1 MKYLNK
7 EEHIFKV
14 GDIVSADSDYQ
25 VSIPSAFYMTLSELE
40 YEDVED
46 LDEELAKVWERYF
59 KDDRELNI
67 SLATNEIYVITKNIK
82 ITYEY

>member
-7 EEHIFKV
+7 EEHIFKA

-40 YEDVED
+40 YEDVEG
-46 LDEELAKVWERYF
+46 LKEELAKVWEQYF
-59 KDDRELNI
+59 RDDKGLDI
-67 SLATNEIYVITKNIK
+67 SLSIDEIYVITKNIK

>member
-7 EEHIFKV
+7 EEHIFKI

-25 VSIPSAFYMTLSELE
+25 VSIPSAFYMTLSELA

-46 LDEELAKVWERYF
+46 LGVELAKVWEQYF
-59 KDDRELNI
+59 RDDEELD
-67 SLATNEIYVITKNIK
+67 SPLGADEIYIITKNIK

>member
-1 MKYLNK
+1 MVYTNK

-25 VSIPSAFYMTLSELE
+25 VCIPSAFYMTLAELA

-46 LDEELAKVWERYF
+46 LDGELAKVWERYF
-59 KDDRELNI
+59 KEGKELDT
-67 SLATNEIYVITKNIK
+67 SLSLNELYVITKNIK

>member
-14 GDIVSADSDYQ
+14 GDIASADSDYQ

-46 LDEELAKVWERYF
+46 LDEELAKVWEQYF
-59 KDDRELNI
+59 KDDRELNT
-67 SLATNEIYVITKNIK
+67 SLATNEIYVITKDIK

>member
-1 MKYLNK
+1 MAYTNK

-14 GDIVSADSDYQ
+14 GDIISADSDYQ

-46 LDEELAKVWERYF
+46 LDEELAKVWEQYF
-59 KDDRELNI
+59 KDDRELDT
-67 SLATNEIYVITKNIK
+67 SLSSNEIYIITKNIK

>member
-25 VSIPSAFYMTLSELE
+25 VSIPSAFYMTLSELA

-46 LDEELAKVWERYF
+46 LGVELTKVREQYF
-59 KDDRELNI
+59 RDDGELDS
-67 SLATNEIYVITKNIK
+67 SLGVDEIYVITKNIK
-82 ITYEY
+82 IIYEY

>member
-1 MKYLNK
+1 MVYTNK

-25 VSIPSAFYMTLSELE
+25 VCIPSAFYMTLSELE

-46 LDEELAKVWERYF
+46 LDGELAKVWERYF
-59 KDDRELNI
+59 KEDKELDT

>member
-7 EEHIFKV
+7 EEYSFKV
-14 GDIVSADSDYQ
+14 GDITSTDSDYQ
-25 VSIPSAFYMTLSELE
+25 VSIPSAFYMTLSELG

-46 LDEELAKVWERYF
+46 LDEGLAKVWEQYF
-59 KDDRELNI
+59 KEDKELDTI
-67 SLATNEIYVITKNIK
+67 LSTNEIYVITKNIK

>member
-7 EEHIFKV
+7 EEHSFKV
-14 GDIVSADSDYQ
+14 GDITSADSDYQ

-59 KDDRELNI
+59 KDDVELDTI
-67 SLATNEIYVITKNIK
+67 LSTNEIYVITKNIK

>member
-7 EEHIFKV
+7 EEHSFKV
-14 GDIVSADSDYQ
+14 GDLASADSDYQ
-25 VSIPSAFYMTLSELE
+25 VCIPSAFYMTLSELE

-46 LDEELAKVWERYF
+46 LDGELAKVWERYF
-59 KDDRELNI
+59 KEGKELDT
-67 SLATNEIYVITKNIK
+67 SLSLDEIYVITKNIK

>member
-1 MKYLNK
+1 MAYTNK

-14 GDIVSADSDYQ
+14 GDIASADSDYQ

-46 LDEELAKVWERYF
+46 LDGELAKVWERYF
-59 KDDRELNI
+59 KDDNELST

>member
-59 KDDRELNI
+59 KDDKELNT
-67 SLATNEIYVITKNIK
+67 SLSTNEIYVITKNIK

>member
-1 MKYLNK
+1 MAYTNK

-46 LDEELAKVWERYF
+46 LDGELVKVWERYF
-59 KDDRELNI
+59 KDDNELST
-67 SLATNEIYVITKNIK
+67 SLTTNEIYVITKDIK

>member
-1 MKYLNK
+1 MAYPNK

-14 GDIVSADSDYQ
+14 GDICSADSDYQ

-46 LDEELAKVWERYF
+46 LDEELAKVWEHYF
-59 KDDRELNI
+59 KDDRELNTC
-67 SLATNEIYVITKNIK
+67 LATNEIYVITKNIK